1 MRRGILSG
9 FALIVIVAAAG
20 ACAPRAKVGV
30 TEPPPSI
37 TSISPATGPA
47 GTAYPIE
54 VTIAGRNFADST
66 NVVTFG
72 PVTLRAV
79 RSTAG
84 GTSIVFQAP
93 KEMPSAGEVPPA
105 PLLAGTYSVRVATS
119 AGVSNPIVFVLG
131 REP

>member
-1 MRRGILSG
+1 MRRGTLSG
-9 FALIVIVAAAG
+9 LALIAIVVAAC
-20 ACAPRAKVGV
+20 ACARTKVSV
-30 TEPPPSI
+30 ATELPSI
-37 TSISPATGPA
+37 ASITPTSGPA
-47 GTAYPIE
+47 GTGYPIE
-54 VTIAGRNFADST
+54 ITISGKHFADST

-119 AGVSNPIVFVLG
+119 AGVSNPIVFTLD